1 MRRYLCLLPVVMF
14 LLSGCGGTRGER
26 TVTGAGI
33 GAGAGAVVGA
43 ITGLG
48 ADNGALL
55 GAAVGG
61 IAGMVTDKSDVNLGD
76 PAWKQG
82 KDSQESN
89 PQQQNSQTAVQSSTA
104 SANPA
109 ASIANA
115 PPANAGDPESA
126 APQQS
131 ANGPDSETIRAI
143 QNGLSKLGFD
153 PGPANGVAGTKTKS
167 AIRAFQQ
174 QNGMPADGE
183 ATPQLAQTIQQKVA
197 NSGLN

>member
-14 LLSGCGGTRGER
+14 LLSGCGDTRGER

-43 ITGLG
+43 ITGFG

-61 IAGMVTDKSDVNLGD
+61 VAGMVTDKSEVDLGD

-89 PQQQNSQTAVQSSTA
+89 PQPQNSQASVQSSA
-104 SANPA
+104 ANP
-109 ASIANA
+109 
-115 PPANAGDPESA
+115 PPANTGDSVSA
-126 APQQS
+126 VPLQS
-131 ANGPDSETIRAI
+131 ANGALDPETIRAI

-153 PGPANGVAGTKTKS
+153 PGPANGVAGAKTKS